1 MATCTDDTPN
11 VDATPNVAVNELLC
25 FMQQKADVLAFDAIS
40 VAIFI
45 ITMMLIMHAV

>member
-25 FMQQKADVLAFDAIS
+25 FMQQKGDVLAFDAIF